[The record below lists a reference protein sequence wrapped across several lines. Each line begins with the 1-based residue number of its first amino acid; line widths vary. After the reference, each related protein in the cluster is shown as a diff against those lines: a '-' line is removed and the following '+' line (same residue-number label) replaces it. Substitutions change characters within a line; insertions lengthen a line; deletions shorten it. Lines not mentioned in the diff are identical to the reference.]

1 MNYFDKIAEDKAA
14 EDIEI
19 AQEIAETDLPT
30 DTKIEIL
37 EGYGV
42 DPEVIDEVVNADAVD
57 TVAAYYGVDP
67 YWLSDKVAASRARKT
82 ADEAGGKAS
91 KAMRWL
97 KDKGADAQD
106 WLYDENNR
114 NAVLGGGIG
123 GLAGAGLGYAMDGTV
138 GALMGGAM
146 GAGLGGLAGYNYL
159 DDPQLAGTAAAAGL
173 GGLAGAGLGY
183 MNGGTMGA
191 FTGGL
196 TGAGLGGL
204 AGYYAPDYSKFSAYD
219 LPDYFDILSAAGYN
233 STSDPIM
240 KNGAGDPIMR
250 GNLMGTGKPGRKDT
264 AFNNLKERDEEDGE
278 DEILDN
284 PIYAT
289 EERLASYTGSAWL
302 DDKLAGL
309 FSKKESEEE
318 KKKRQTNQGL
328 AGAGVGGLVGT
339 GLGAA
344 VGGSKGA
351 AIGGALGA
359 GLGGA
364 GGYNLDTIKEKAQ
377 GWLDKFNKKNNS

>member
-19 AQEIAETDLPT
+19 AQEIANTDLPT

-37 EGYGV
+37 EEQGV
-42 DPEVIDEVVNADAVD
+42 DPEVIEEVVNADAVD

-91 KAMRWL
+91 KAMIWL
-97 KDKGADAQD
+97 KGKGADAQN
-106 WLYDENNR
+106 WLSDENNR

-123 GLAGAGLGYAMDGTV
+123 GLAGAGLGYAMDGTT

-159 DDPQLAGTAAAAGL
+159 DDSQLAGTAAAAGL

-183 MNGGTMGA
+183 MNGGPLGA

-196 TGAGLGGL
+196 TGVGLGGL

-233 STSDPIM
+233 A
-240 KNGAGDPIMR
+240 AGDPIMT
-250 GNLMGTGKPGRKDT
+250 GNLMGTGEPGRKDT
-264 AFNNLKERDEEDGE
+264 AFNTLKKRDDEDEE
-278 DEILDN
+278 DEILDS
-284 PIYAT
+284 PLYTT

-309 FSKKESEEE
+309 FTKKESEEE

-364 GGYNLDTIKEKAQ
+364 GGYHLDAIKEKAQ
-377 GWLDKFNKKNNS
+377 GWLDKLNKKK